1 MTAGI
6 GCSILK
12 KNIILCLEWE
22 AEKSRFKD
30 REAAFSRILFVLSI
44 KWLLISR
51 GGREDYIPEDLFF
64 LKLGRRKTTW
74 DFSTFCFT
82 LSWEKRGENVIENF
96 CYLIRFLFIFTTFC
110 VRIRR
115 PEGKITRWFFVLWPY
130 LKRIFR
136 NRKVNKYSLPR
147 IQSY

>member
-12 KNIILCLEWE
+12 KNIILCLVWE

-64 LKLGRRKTTW
+64 LKLGRHKTTW

-96 CYLIRFLFIFTTFC
+96 CYLIRFLFILTTFR

-115 PEGKITRWFFVLWPY
+115 PEGESLDDLSSCDPTLKEY
-130 LKRIFR
+130 LK
-136 NRKVNKYSLPR
+136 K
-147 IQSY
+147 